1 MVFNTCFCCLPQH
14 KEAWQEPSNLDSM
27 TGFVRDD
34 CCCQSSGRGWF
45 CGTTAFVFCLWHS
58 KRIYMVWSKYRGGK
72 KRPGA
77 VVLCLSQSAV
87 HCVKHVPVYLTFYVC
102 AAAQPYVTSSLLESG
117 TLPVLNSMGHVKLV
131 LAFKAVAF

>member
-1 MVFNTCFCCLPQH
+1 
-14 KEAWQEPSNLDSM
+14 
-27 TGFVRDD
+27 
-34 CCCQSSGRGWF
+34 
-45 CGTTAFVFCLWHS
+45 
-58 KRIYMVWSKYRGGK
+58 MVWSKYRGGK